1 MAMTNTQ
8 KVAQSTAMIAIF
20 TLISKFLGFLREIL
34 IAYTYGS
41 GYETDT
47 YFLAMTATVMIM
59 TTIGAA
65 LNTTLVPVFTEID
78 QKKGKEGKL
87 KFLNNILNMVFFISI
102 ILALLG
108 FFLSPTIIKILA
120 RGFEGKQFDLAVK
133 LNRIGLPIVVF
144 LGFTYVFSGYLHSSE
159 IFGPPAIMGIPYNFV
174 FIIFLIFFGNKGKI
188 EGLMLASV
196 IAASTQFLIQVP
208 AIKYQG
214 YSYRL
219 DIDLGDPYLKKSLR
233 LVIPVL
239 IGSAVQQINIIVDK
253 TLASSLVEG
262 SISALTYASRLN
274 DLIISVFVMAITTV
288 VFPMLSKAFNEENHL
303 QVNKIMGL
311 GINIILLVTVPATIG
326 MLLLAEPIVKIF
338 FERGAFTETAT
349 TMTSQALIFYSLGL
363 VAASLRILLNRV
375 YYSFQD
381 TRSPMINGIT
391 AVAAN
396 ISLNLL
402 FIDSMGHG
410 GLALATSISTT
421 FATFLLFINL
431 RRRLGKIGLKRYLIC
446 FLKTLFASIVM
457 GLFVYLIY
465 FKLTPLLPSVW
476 IIEFIMLL
484 LSVAVGV
491 IVYIIMCSA
500 LQIKEMRI
508 LMGTLVSR
516 IRP

>member
-1 MAMTNTQ
+1 MTNTQ
-8 KVAQSTAMIAIF
+8 KVAQSAAMIAIF

-47 YFLAMTATVMIM
+47 YFLAMTATVIIM

-65 LNTTLVPVFTEID
+65 LNTTLVPIFTEID
-78 QKKGKEGKL
+78 QKSGKDGKL
-87 KFLNNILNMVFFISI
+87 KFLNNILNVVFLISI

-108 FFLSPTIIKILA
+108 FILSPKIIKILA
-120 RGFEGKQFDLAVK
+120 SGFKGEQFDLAVK
-133 LNRIGLPIVVF
+133 LNRIGLPIVIF

-159 IFGPPAIMGIPYNFV
+159 IFGPPAIMGLPYNFV
-174 FIIFLIFFGNKGKI
+174 FIIFLVFFAKKDHI

-214 YSYRL
+214 YRYSL
-219 DIDLGDPYLKKSLR
+219 DVNLEDPYLKKALL
-233 LVIPVL
+233 LVLPVM

-253 TLASSLVEG
+253 TLASNLVDG
-262 SISALTYASRLN
+262 SISALTYASRIN
-274 DLIISVFVMAITTV
+274 DLIIAVFVMAITTV
-288 VFPMLSKAFNEENHL
+288 VFPMLAKAFSNENYS

-311 GINIILLVTVPATIG
+311 GINIILIITVPATIG
-326 MLLLAEPIVKIF
+326 MLLLAEPIIKIF
-338 FERGAFTETAT
+338 FERGAFTEIAT
-349 TMTSQALIFYSLGL
+349 LMTSQALIFYSLGL
-363 VAASLRILLNRV
+363 VASSLRMLLNRV

-396 ISLNLL
+396 ISLNLIL
-402 FIDSMGHG
+402 IEPMGHA

-421 FATFLLFINL
+421 FATLLLFINL
-431 RRRLGKIGLKRYLIC
+431 RKRLGKIGLKRYLIC
-446 FLKTLFASIVM
+446 FFKTLFASIVM

-476 IIEFIMLL
+476 IVELLMLL

-491 IVYIIMCSA
+491 FIYVIMCSA
-500 LQIKEMRI
+500 LRVREMRI
-508 LMGTLVSR
+508 LLRTIVSKFSK
-516 IRP
+516 